1 MPFAKADN
9 EHDSVFPAFTIWG
22 ETQIT
27 QLQFIRIFIQ
37 NFMNCFQIIPKIG
50 VFAVNLLNMAKNT
63 SILLSD
69 YFDKLINELKK
80 GENSGF
86 IKDFD
91 RTSFLKK
98 IHKKYSTRPK

>member
-1 MPFAKADN
+1 L
-9 EHDSVFPAFTIWG
+9 G
-22 ETQIT
+22 
-27 QLQFIRIFIQ
+27 RIPDHAIAVHPYFHSK
-37 NFMNCFQIIPKIG
+37 FYDCFEVVPKIG
-50 VFAVNLLNMAKNT
+50 IFGLNLLNMAKNT